1 VYVLVLFRA
10 GSRLRDREQHAGE
23 HEGFVTTLIEH
34 NHVLLGGDFVP
45 PVSDLHA
52 AYVLRCASV
61 TAALEI
67 AARDPLFASRVY
79 EPHAVEWDL
88 VGINLEAIE
97 PELT

>member
-1 VYVLVLFRA
+1 VYVLVFFRA
-10 GSRLRDREQHAGE
+10 GSRLHDRRQHAAE
-23 HEGFVTTLIEH
+23 HEEFVTMLIEH

-61 TAALEI
+61 AAALEI
-67 AARDPLFASRVY
+67 AARDPIFSSGAY